1 MKCVAVLIVVVVMV
15 GCGQAQQ
22 DRWAQS
28 SEDKEFWANIE
39 KEKEEKRIEKE
50 ARDEEY
56 DKERAEDRWFF
67 LKIFGGIGVF
77 FFFLVVLGLCCAFKQ
92 KIQALDPRNMVG
104 QLDTRTQLAG
114 LGVVAAGEYMERRE
128 EKEDEERI
136 AQMQGVGG
144 YDPVPQQGGGY
155 APGPQ
160 QGGGFAPFPQQAGGY
175 APVPQQS
182 GGYAPDTLQ
191 AGGYP
196 PQSGFVMQPV
206 YDPNQHPAY
215 PPQ

>member
-1 MKCVAVLIVVVVMV
+1 MKCVALLIVVVVMV

-22 DRWAQS
+22 ERWAQS

-50 ARDEEY
+50 ARDEES
-56 DKERAEDRWFF
+56 DNERAEDRWFF
-67 LKIFGGIGVF
+67 LNIFGGIGVF

-92 KIQALDPRNMVG
+92 KIQTLDPRNVAG

-114 LGVVAAGEYMERRE
+114 LGVVAAGEYMESRRE
-128 EKEDEERI
+128 KKDEERI

-155 APGPQ
+155 AP
-160 QGGGFAPFPQQAGGY
+160 
-175 APVPQQS
+175 VPQHS
-182 GGYAPDTLQ
+182 GDYAPDTLQ

-196 PQSGFVMQPV
+196 P
-206 YDPNQHPAY
+206 
-215 PPQ
+215 